1 MSAFRPADEEAR
13 ERARR
18 DHGTSLVLEAGAGT
32 GKTTLLVDRIESIV
46 RAGAARLDEIAAVTF
61 TENAA
66 TTMKLRLRERL
77 ERARG
82 QGELPQSER
91 DRVSAAL
98 EVLERTS
105 VSTIHAL
112 CAQML
117 QERPLECGVLP
128 GFRMA
133 DEAQADALFTDAWE
147 EWLGER
153 LAGGDDVLLDAL
165 DRGIPLE
172 GGGWGE
178 RTSLRGLARKLI
190 DQRDLLPL
198 AAEGVFDLDE
208 AQRELLEKGVRA
220 AALAVSVREGDSLAA
235 RLLKLAEFAEASRF
249 GSGPERL
256 AFLLRLETIPS
267 NFGFKPHWPSAEA
280 LAEGRAIAGW
290 TKEARP
296 RWAAALGADLH
307 GRLVRSLGG
316 VVRIYERKKAERGVL
331 DFLDLLV
338 KARDALRD
346 HAGVRAWFRERF
358 RFLVIDE
365 FQDTD
370 PLQVE
375 VARLIAG
382 DRPGALVVVGDAKQS
397 IYRFRRAEV
406 RLFRELVREAEG
418 ATDNGNGQRKT
429 DSEQRTTEN
438 SQTGRTELEG
448 GHPAP
453 PNPPGRGDPGPPSP
467 PRVLHLTQNFR
478 SRPAILRFVNRVFAG
493 LIQESEEADQTGYEA
508 IAPAPGL
515 PEEASVVALR
525 FTAEPNAAAAELLA
539 AEAFALAAFL
549 AGIARGAEAVRDPVS
564 GETRPSRAG
573 DVLVLARRLT
583 RMQALEEALEA
594 AGLRFTVE
602 GGKSFFDRQEVHE
615 TLAVLRAIDD
625 PSDRIALVAALR
637 SSFFGVSDRDIV
649 AYSLSGGPLWAGAI
663 DESRPGAGALRPA
676 MVLLEE
682 LHQRRRHASVPAVL
696 EQLYDDTRILAAL
709 TGSRRGEAQIANLE
723 KVAALAREAAALGAL
738 TLRGFAKLLEDR
750 IQNARE
756 EPDLPST
763 RPGDPDTVRVL
774 SIHKAKGL
782 EAPVV
787 ALYDTDDN
795 AYSPIDTVPLWDQGR
810 IAIGFRGGC
819 QPPGWDALVRQEEK
833 KARAESRRLLYVAC
847 TRARDLLV
855 VPRPPL
861 DAALGAFWKEL
872 IDALPA
878 AGDLDVRAMDAETL
892 ARPDTPGRGRELWA
906 LQGAEGGDAIAARWE
921 AERRE
926 LVARAAERPFVP
938 ISATRLAGRTAP
950 PPVAATATPAGR
962 DFGSLVHRLLEWV
975 PLEDKDPARGARVG
989 AMAEALAPAYG
1000 LDPASATRAAAQVE
1014 GVLSL
1019 PLVER
1024 ARRAAR
1030 VWRELPLWFPD
1041 GAHLVEGIVDLVFEE
1056 DGQLVVVDYKS
1067 DAIADEQA
1075 FAQAA
1080 HHAPQLQLYGRGLTQ
1095 ALGLPVR
1102 ERLVVFT
1109 ALGRSV
1115 PV

>member
-32 GKTTLLVDRIESIV
+32 GKTTLLVDRIESLV
-46 RAGAARLDEIAAVTF
+46 RSGTARLDEIAAVTF

-77 ERARG
+77 ERARS
-82 QGELPQSER
+82 QQELPQDER
-91 DRVSAAL
+91 ARVGAAL
-98 EVLERTS
+98 DVLERAS

-112 CAQML
+112 CAQIL
-117 QERPLECGVLP
+117 QERPLECAVLP

-133 DEAQADALFTDAWE
+133 DEAQADALFVDTWE

-153 LAGGDDVLLDAL
+153 LAGGDDVLTGAL

-172 GGGWGE
+172 GDGWGE

-190 DQRDLLPL
+190 DQRDLRPL
-198 AAEGVFDLDE
+198 AAEDAFDPE
-208 AQRELLEKGVRA
+208 KAMRELTLKGARA
-220 AALAVSVREGDSLAA
+220 AALAASVREGDSLAA
-235 RLLKLAEFAEASRF
+235 RLSKLAEYAEASRF
-249 GSGPERL
+249 RSGEELVAR
-256 AFLLRLETIPS
+256 LLRLETIPS

-280 LAEGRAIAGW
+280 LAEGRAIAAW

-296 RWAAALGADLH
+296 RWVAELGSDLH

-346 HAGVRAWFRERF
+346 HAGVRAWFQKRF

-382 DRPGALVVVGDAKQS
+382 GRPGALVVVGDAKQS
-397 IYRFRRAEV
+397 IYRFRRADV

-418 ATDNGNGQRKT
+418 G
-429 DSEQRTTEN
+429 QRTTNNEQQKRTTDK
-438 SQTGRTELEG
+438 SQTGGTELEG

-453 PNPPGRGDPGPPSP
+453 PSPPG
-467 PRVLHLTQNFR
+467 RVLHLTQNFR
-478 SRPAILRFVNRVFAG
+478 SRPSILRFVNRVFEG
-493 LIQESEEADQTGYEA
+493 LIQESDEADQTPYEA
-508 IAPAPGL
+508 IAPPPGL
-515 PEEASVVALR
+515 SEEPSVVALR
-525 FTAEPNAAAAELLA
+525 FPAGANAAGADLLS
-539 AEAFALAAFL
+539 AEAYGLAAFL
-549 AGIARGAEAVRDPVS
+549 AGLARGSETLRDPVS
-564 GETRPSRAG
+564 GSLRPSRAG

-583 RMQALEEALEA
+583 RIQALEEALEA

-625 PSDRIALVAALR
+625 PADRIALVAALR

-663 DESRPGAGALRPA
+663 DEARPGAPAIAPA
-676 MVLLEE
+676 MRLLDE

-696 EQLYDDTRILAAL
+696 ERLYDETRILAAL
-709 TGSRRGEAQIANLE
+709 TGSRRGEAQVANLE
-723 KVAALAREAAALGAL
+723 KVAALAREATALGAL
-738 TLRGFAKLLEDR
+738 TLRGFANLLEDR

-787 ALYDTDDN
+787 ALHDTDDSG
-795 AYSPIDTVPLWDQGR
+795 YSPIDTVALWQKGE

-833 KARAESRRLLYVAC
+833 KTRAEARRLLYVAC
-847 TRARDLLV
+847 TRARDLLI

-861 DAALGAFWKEL
+861 DAAVGAFWKEL
-872 IDALPA
+872 VDALPA
-878 AGDLDVRAMDAETL
+878 ASDADVRIVDAETL
-892 ARPDTPGRGRELWA
+892 ARPETPGRGRELWA
-906 LQGAEGGDAIAARWE
+906 LSNAEGGDAVAARWQS
-921 AERRE
+921 ERSRLIE
-926 LVARAAERPFVP
+926 RAAERPFVP
-938 ISATRLAGRTAP
+938 VSATRLVERTAP
-950 PPVAATATPAGR
+950 PPVATVAAAGGR
-962 DFGSLVHRLLEWV
+962 DFGNLVHRLLEWV
-975 PLEDKDPARGARVG
+975 PLEDADGARAGRVR
-989 AMAEALAPAYG
+989 AMALALAPSFG
-1000 LDPASATRAAAQVE
+1000 LGEGAAHRAGEQVE
-1014 GVLSL
+1014 RVLSM
-1019 PLVER
+1019 PLIDR
-1024 ARRAAR
+1024 ARRATR

-1041 GAHLVEGIVDLVFEE
+1041 GAHLVEGKVDLVFEE
-1056 DGQLVVVDYKS
+1056 DERLVVVDYKS
-1067 DAIADEQA
+1067 DAITDEQA
-1075 FAQAA
+1075 LEQAA

-1102 ERLVVFT
+1102 ERLVLFT
-1109 ALGRSV
+1109 ALARSV